1 MSVTDSIKVVTPN
14 SFLRLCKVV
23 LETQRILAMAA
34 QQNPGPIRSYSNKSS
49 EILSLRRPTRP
60 DLTTQLWQLKVVL
73 PSLHAI
79 RESEIR

>member
-60 DLTTQLWQLKVVL
+60 DLTTLTLAV
-73 PSLHAI
+73 
-79 RESEIR
+79 ESCSSFSACNS